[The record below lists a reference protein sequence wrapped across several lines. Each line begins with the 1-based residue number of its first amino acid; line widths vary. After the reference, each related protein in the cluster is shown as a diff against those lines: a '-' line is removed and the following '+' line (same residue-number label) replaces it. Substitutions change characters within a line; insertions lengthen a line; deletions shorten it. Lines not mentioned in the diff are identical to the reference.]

1 MARTAVELAEA
12 YAIAGPALGAVVLD
26 FSMSPVDPAVQ
37 REISR
42 SLFGTARRPRRR

>member
-1 MARTAVELAEA
+1 MAQTAVELAEA
-12 YAIAGPALGAVVLD
+12 YAI
-26 FSMSPVDPAVQ
+26 AVQ